1 MQANSAAD
9 EPVSPVSESSGDK
22 PTGSSFVERKNTWIA
37 LLAVAGIAAHLVL
50 RFLTASPG
58 NVANIPLYV
67 VLGLGGAP
75 LVYDLL
81 ARLWAR
87 EFGSD
92 LLAGISIVTSVL
104 LEEYLA
110 GAFVV
115 LMLSGGGAL
124 ESYAVR
130 SASSVLAA
138 LAKRMPS
145 IAHRRRNGDVVDIP
159 LAKVA
164 VGDRLMVLPHEIC
177 PVDGVVVE
185 GRGVMDES
193 YLTGEPYMMSK
204 APGSQVLSGSINGE
218 SALTIE
224 AGRLAVD
231 SRYAKIMQV
240 MRSSEQQRPRIRRL
254 GDQLGAYYTPLAV
267 AIAVAAWA
275 ASGDAIRF
283 LAVLVVATP
292 CPLLIA
298 IPVAIIG
305 SISLAARR
313 GIIIKDPAVLEQVEN
328 CRTVIFDKTGTL
340 TYGEPNLVEQDIVE
354 TDGVEPFS
362 PPQVLAYVA
371 SLERYSK
378 HPLSSA
384 IVEAARRERLE
395 LGEVV
400 EMREQPGKGLRGSV
414 AGHDV
419 WVISRK
425 QLVAEIPQAAER
437 LPPVS
442 SGLECCIAI
451 DGQYAGRYL
460 FRDEPRAD
468 GLSFVSHL
476 QPKHRF
482 ERVLLVSGDRESEVR
497 FLADRVGIRDVYAGQ
512 SPEQKLEIVRRETAR
527 AKTLFL
533 GDGINDAPALT
544 AATVGVAFGQNSDIT
559 SEAAGAVVMDSSL
572 ERVDEFL
579 HISRRMR
586 SIALQSA
593 LGGMALSVA
602 GMGFAAAGLLPP
614 VAGAIAQEII
624 DLLAVLNALRVAIP
638 PKSLTDF

>member
-1 MQANSAAD
+1 MAANSAAD
-9 EPVSPVSESSGDK
+9 EPDSPAFDFGADK
-22 PTGSSFVERKNTWIA
+22 PSGPSFVERTNKWIA

-50 RFLTASPG
+50 RFLPAAPS
-58 NVANIPLYV
+58 NLANFPLYV

-81 ARLWAR
+81 VKLWAR

-104 LEEYLA
+104 LAEYLA

-145 IAHRRRNGDVVDIP
+145 VAHHRRNGDVVDIP
-159 LAKVA
+159 LDRVA
-164 VGDRLMVLPHEIC
+164 IGDRLVVLPHEIC
-177 PVDGVVVE
+177 PVDGVVLE

-240 MRSSEQQRPRIRRL
+240 MRRSEQQRPRIRRL

-267 AIAVAAWA
+267 AIAVAAWV

-340 TYGEPNLVEQDIVE
+340 TYGEPNLVDQDV
-354 TDGVEPFS
+354 VEPFGA
-362 PPQVLAYVA
+362 PQVLAYVA

-384 IVEAARRERLE
+384 IVEAARREKLE
-395 LGEVV
+395 LKEVA

-425 QLVAEIPQAAER
+425 QLIAEIPQAAGR

-451 DGQYAGRYL
+451 DGQYAGRYV

-468 GLSFVSHL
+468 GISFVSHL
-476 QPKHRF
+476 LPKHRF
-482 ERVLLVSGDRESEVR
+482 ERVMLVSGDRESEVR
-497 FLADRVGIRDVYAGQ
+497 FLADRVGIHDVYAAQ

-593 LGGMALSVA
+593 LGGMALSLA

-614 VAGAIAQEII
+614 VAGAITQEVI
-624 DLLAVLNALRVAIP
+624 DLVAVLNALRVAIP
-638 PKSLTDF
+638 PKRLTDF